1 MTATTDNRIRFEGLD
16 VQRAGGRFTAR
27 VSLRWYDGRVASG
40 RGEDQDTEIGAMR
53 AVAAATAGA
62 LEQAVEDRVR
72 LRLVGVKTVSA
83 FDAVLVVVAL
93 SSRLD
98 DHEQQLVGSCV
109 IKEDL
114 EHAAARAVLSATNRL
129 LGSNLIY
136 LRW

>member
-1 MTATTDNRIRFEGLD
+1 MTAPPENRIRFEGVELTRD
-16 VQRAGGRFTAR
+16 AGKVTAR
-27 VSLRWYDGRVASG
+27 VTLRWHDGGAVVG
-40 RGEDQDTEIGAMR
+40 QGEDLDNEAGIIR
-53 AVAAATAGA
+53 AVAGATSQS
-62 LEQAVEDRVR
+62 LELAVEDRVK
-72 LRLVGVKTVSA
+72 LRLVGVKTIAA

-93 SSRLD
+93 SSRLE

>member
-1 MTATTDNRIRFEGLD
+1 MTAAVENRIRFEGIE
-16 VQRAGGRFTAR
+16 VTRRSGKVTAK
-27 VSLRWYDGRVASG
+27 VTLRWQDGGLVTGQA
-40 RGEDQDTEIGAMR
+40 EDQDTEIGTMR
-53 AVAAATAGA
+53 AVAGATSRS

-72 LRLVGVKTVSA
+72 LRLVGVKTITA

-93 SSRLD
+93 SSRLE

-109 IKEDL
+109 IRDDI